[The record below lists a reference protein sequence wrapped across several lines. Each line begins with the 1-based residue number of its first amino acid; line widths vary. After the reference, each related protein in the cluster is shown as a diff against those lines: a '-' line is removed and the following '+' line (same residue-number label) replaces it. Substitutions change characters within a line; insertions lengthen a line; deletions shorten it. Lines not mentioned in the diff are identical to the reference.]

1 MSSLKMFLIRGSRIL
16 DQMNSLTEA
25 STYRTLRDNLKFL
38 TTKKRQLATDP
49 VMIQSSTTVPLVSA
63 KMLEIKSIA
72 ISNGERYNVTIQFE
86 GVQYEEVD
94 TQQNVTFTGPD
105 NEDYHIKHIELK
117 RKNVKVRCDCLD
129 FYHRFAAHNTRD
141 KSLYGTPPPPYTPKT
156 DRPSDN
162 PRQVPGVCK
171 HIIKTV
177 ESLKQSGLVH

>member
-1 MSSLKMFLIRGSRIL
+1 MFLIRGSRII
-16 DQMNSLTEA
+16 DQISQLNEA
-25 STYRTLRDNLKFL
+25 STYRTLRDNLKHL
-38 TTKKRQLATDP
+38 QTKKRQLATAP
-49 VMIQSSTTVPLVSA
+49 VTIQSSQMVPSTPSNV
-63 KMLEIKSIA
+63 LEIKSIA
-72 ISNGERYNVTIQFE
+72 VSNGDRYNVTVQFE
-86 GVQYEEVD
+86 GVTFEDED
-94 TQQNVTFTGPD
+94 TQQNVTFTGAD
-105 NEDYHIKHIELK
+105 GEEYHIKYIELK

-156 DRPSDN
+156 DRASDN